1 MKFLSTQIS
10 YFLKQNQTRQNI
22 NALLKYLL
30 FLLSVIAIYT
40 VLFHFLMFYAEGRDY
55 SWITGLYWTLTVMS
69 TLGFGDITFASDI
82 GRAFSILVL
91 LSGIVLLL
99 IMLPF
104 AFIRFFYA
112 PWIEAQIHTQTP
124 REVPTETEGHV
135 IICRYDTIAPNL
147 IKRLKQHRIPYF
159 VIESDPAIAAQL
171 YNDDI
176 SVIQGEIDSRV
187 TYERLQTAQ
196 ARLVF
201 ANADDAVNTNITLTV
216 REVAPDVPVAA
227 TAANEDSIDILEL
240 SGATRV
246 LPLKHDLGE
255 QLANRISVGS
265 DRAHI
270 IGNLNGW
277 VVAEFTVH
285 DTPLKGLKI
294 RETKIRELSGVS
306 IIGIWERGRLLPAAP
321 DMTLTESSVPV
332 GVGTR
337 EQIEKLD
344 EMLAATEPKTG
355 SVLILGGG
363 KVGRAA
369 ALSLKKKN
377 LTVFIVDCSAEV
389 CGGIKDSADRITIGD
404 AADRETLMRGGLR
417 EASLVI
423 LSTNNDAVNIFLSIY
438 CRRLKPDLRIVSRI
452 THERNLEA
460 IHRAGADFVLS
471 YAPLGAESVMSLI
484 LGRAPVILG
493 EGIEMFK
500 IRLPARLAGKTL
512 EESRIGSLTGLIVL
526 GIHTDQ
532 ENIADPHPST
542 VLPPNSRLSLL
553 GTGEQ
558 LEKLK
563 MLCR

>member
-1 MKFLSTQIS
+1 MKFLATQIT
-10 YFLKQNQTRQNI
+10 YFLNQNQNRQNI
-22 NALLKYLL
+22 SALVKYLIFL
-30 FLLSVIAIYT
+30 FLVIAVYT
-40 VLFHFLMFYAEGRDY
+40 VLFHFLMFYAEGRDF
-55 SWITGLYWTLTVMS
+55 SWVTGLYWTLTVMS
-69 TLGFGDITFASDI
+69 TLGFGDITFESDI

-124 REVPTETEGHV
+124 REAPPSTEGHV

-147 IKRLKQHRIPYF
+147 IQRLNQHRIPYF
-159 VIESDPAIAAQL
+159 VIEPDPMIAAQL

-176 SVIQGEIDSRV
+176 SVIQGDIDSRA
-187 TYERLQTAQ
+187 TYERLRVGK
-196 ARLVF
+196 ARLVL
-201 ANADDAVNTNITLTV
+201 ANAEDAVNTNITLTI
-216 REVAPDVPVAA
+216 REIAPDVTIAA
-227 TAANEDSIDILEL
+227 TATNKDSIDILAL

-255 QLANRISVGS
+255 QLANRINVESN
-265 DRAHI
+265 RTHI
-270 IGNLNGW
+270 IGKFDGW
-277 VVAEFTVH
+277 QVVEFSVH
-285 DTPLKGLKI
+285 DSPLKGRRI
-294 RETKIRELSGVS
+294 SETGIRELSGVS
-306 IIGIWERGRLLPAAP
+306 IIGIWERGKLLPAVPNAV
-321 DMTLTESSVPV
+321 LTESSIPV
-332 GVGTR
+332 GIGTC
-337 EQIEKLD
+337 EQIEKLY
-344 EMLAATEPKTG
+344 EMLAASEPRTG

-369 ALSLKKKN
+369 ASALKNKK
-377 LTVFIVDCSAEV
+377 LTVFIVDLNKEV
-389 CGGIKDSADRITIGD
+389 CSTITDIADRVTIGD

-452 THERNLEA
+452 THERNTEA

-471 YAPLGAESVMSLI
+471 YALLGAESVLSLI
-484 LGRAPVILG
+484 LGREPIILG

-500 IRLPARLAGKTL
+500 IRLPSRLAGKTL

-526 GIHTDQ
+526 GIQTDA
-532 ENIADPHPST
+532 ENIPNPLPST
-542 VLPPNSRLSLL
+542 ILPLNSRISLL

-563 MLCR
+563 RLSL

>member
-1 MKFLSTQIS
+1 MKFLATQIT
-10 YFLKQNQTRQNI
+10 YFLKQNQNRQNI
-22 NALLKYLL
+22 NALLKYVI
-30 FLLSVIAIYT
+30 FLLSVIAVYT
-40 VLFHFLMFYAEGRDY
+40 ILFHFLMVYAEGRDF

-69 TLGFGDITFASDI
+69 TLGFGDITFESDI

-124 REVPTETEGHV
+124 REAPPDTEGHV

-147 IKRLKQHRIPYF
+147 IKRLKRHRIPYF
-159 VIESDPAIAAQL
+159 VIEPDPLTAAQL
-171 YNDDI
+171 YNDEI
-176 SVIQGEIDSRV
+176 SVIQGEIDSRA
-187 TYERLQTAQ
+187 TYERLRVAK
-196 ARLVF
+196 ARMVF
-201 ANADDAVNTNITLTV
+201 ANVEDTVNTNITLTV
-216 REVAPDVPVAA
+216 REVAPNVPVAA
-227 TAANEDSIDILEL
+227 TVSNDDSIDILEL
-240 SGATRV
+240 SGATHV
-246 LPLKHDLGE
+246 LPLKHDLGV

-270 IGNLNGW
+270 IGNFDDW
-277 VVAEFTVH
+277 QVVEFSVH
-285 DTPLKGLKI
+285 DTLLKGREL
-294 RETKIRELSGVS
+294 RETGIRELSGVS
-306 IIGIWERGRLLPAAP
+306 IIGIWERGKLLPAAP
-321 DMTLTESSVPV
+321 DAVLTESSIPV
-332 GVGTR
+332 GVGKR
-337 EQIEKLD
+337 EQIEKLK
-344 EMLAATEPKTG
+344 EMLAVTEPETG

-369 ALSLKKKN
+369 AGALKKKN
-377 LTVFIVDCSAEV
+377 LTVFIVDLSKEV
-389 CGGIKDSADRITIGD
+389 CAGVSDVADRVTIGD

-460 IHRAGADFVLS
+460 IHRAGADFVLN
-471 YAPLGAESVMSLI
+471 YAPLGAESVLSLI
-484 LGRAPVILG
+484 LGRAPIILG

-526 GIHTDQ
+526 GIQTGN
-532 ENIADPHPST
+532 ENIANPRPLT
-542 VLPPNSRLSLL
+542 VLPPNSRISLL
-553 GTGEQ
+553 GTAEQ
-558 LEKLK
+558 IEKLK
-563 MLCR
+563 MLSQ

>member
-1 MKFLSTQIS
+1 MKFLATQIT

-22 NALLKYLL
+22 NALLKYVLL
-30 FLLSVIAIYT
+30 LLTVITVFT

-69 TLGFGDITFASDI
+69 TLGFGDITFESDI

-124 REVPTETEGHV
+124 REVPPDTEGHV
-135 IICRYDTIAPNL
+135 IICRYDSIAPNL

-159 VIESDPAIAAQL
+159 VIESDPATAAQL
-171 YNDDI
+171 YNED
-176 SVIQGEIDSRV
+176 VAVVQGEVDSRT
-187 TYERLQTAQ
+187 TYERLRVAK

-201 ANADDAVNTNITLTV
+201 ANVEDTVNTNITLTV
-216 REVAPDVPVAA
+216 REAAPDVPVAA
-227 TAANEDSIDILEL
+227 TVLNDDSIDILEL

-246 LPLKHDLGE
+246 LPLKRDLGE
-255 QLANRISVGS
+255 HLANRISVGKE
-265 DRAHI
+265 RTHV
-270 IGNLNGW
+270 IGNFNDWL
-277 VVAEFTVH
+277 VAEFTVH
-285 DTPLKGLKI
+285 DTPLNGLKL
-294 RETKIRELSGVS
+294 RETRIRELSGVS
-306 IIGIWERGRLLPAAP
+306 VIGIWERGKLLPAAP
-321 DMTLTESSVPV
+321 DAALTESSVPV
-332 GVGTR
+332 GVGTG
-337 EQIEKLD
+337 EQIEKLK
-344 EMLAATEPKTG
+344 EMLAVTEPKTG
-355 SVLILGGG
+355 AVLILGGG

-369 ALSLKKKN
+369 AQALKKKN
-377 LTVFIVDCSAEV
+377 LTVFVVDLSKEV
-389 CGGIKDSADRITIGD
+389 CDRNKDVADRVTIGD

-484 LGRAPVILG
+484 LGRAPIILG

-526 GIHTDQ
+526 GIQTDD
-532 ENIADPHPST
+532 ENIANPQPSI
-542 VLPPNSRLSLL
+542 VLPPNSRISLL

-563 MLCR
+563 MLSR